1 MYRLKNNNEELVAA
15 LTRELMAGSDQCQ
28 CEKCRLD
35 VMAIALNHLPPAYVV
50 TYKGELF
57 ANLEA
62 TTVQNQADA
71 IAAVL
76 RAIATVRAA
85 PKHD

>member
-1 MYRLKNNNEELVAA
+1 
-15 LTRELMAGSDQCQ
+15 
-28 CEKCRLD
+28 
-35 VMAIALNHLPPAYVV
+35 MAIALNHLPPAYVV